1 MRRLIKLPFLCKPT
15 ISNCPKIIRYTA
27 FILFVSLF
35 LGCSSTGDTED
46 EPYKSWPAEKLYKEA
61 KREIKDGD
69 YALAIDYL
77 ENLEARFPFGKLAD
91 QAQLETA
98 YAYFKY
104 QEYDSSIAACE
115 RFIKLHPSHPNVDYA
130 YYLRGLAAFHK
141 KDSPFDAIAELNP
154 AERDPGSTRNAF
166 NYFAELVK
174 KFPKSKY
181 VPDAIERMKFQRNT
195 LANHELLIAQYY
207 MKRGAYVAA
216 VNRAKYIVENYP
228 RTPAIPDALKLLTDA
243 YNQLKM
249 KDLADDTKRVLE
261 LNYPDYKKHTGTGTE
276 AEEN

>member
-1 MRRLIKLPFLCKPT
+1 MCNLLQILNRYKP
-15 ISNCPKIIRYTA
+15 S
-27 FILFVSLF
+27 SLF
-35 LGCSSTGDTED
+35 STGIVGFLTLALLISLVVGCSSTGDTDD
-46 EPYKSWPAEKLYKEA
+46 EPYKSWPADKLYKEA
-61 KREIKDGD
+61 KREMKDGD
-69 YALAIDYL
+69 YALAINYL

-98 YAYFKY
+98 YAYYKY
-104 QEYDSSIAACE
+104 EEYDSAIAATE

-141 KDSPFDAIAELNP
+141 KDSPFNAISDQNP
-154 AERDPGSTRNAF
+154 AERDPSSTRNAF

-195 LANHELLIAQYY
+195 LANHELIIAQYY

-228 RTPAIPDALKLLTDA
+228 RTPAVPDALSLLTDA

-249 KDLADDTKRVLE
+249 KDLANDTKRVLE
-261 LNYPDYKKHTGTGTE
+261 SNFPNYNKHNKE
-276 AEEN
+276 SEEN

>member
-1 MRRLIKLPFLCKPT
+1 MNIKTHRILTIASFVLLSSLLI
-15 ISNCPKIIRYTA
+15 S
-27 FILFVSLF
+27 
-35 LGCSSTGDTED
+35 CSSTPDGE
-46 EPYKSWPAEKLYKEA
+46 EEFKSWPAEKLYKEA

-69 YALAIDYL
+69 YELAIEYL
-77 ENLEARFPFGKLAD
+77 ETLEARYPFGKLAD

-98 YAYFKY
+98 YAYYKF
-104 QEYDSSIAACE
+104 QEYDSAIAATE

-141 KDSPFDAIAELNP
+141 KDTPFDAISPQDP
-154 AERDPGSTRNAF
+154 AERDPSSTRNSF

-195 LANHELLIAQYY
+195 LAKHELIIANYY

-216 VNRAKYIVENYP
+216 VNRAKYVVENYP
-228 RTPAIPDALKLLTDA
+228 KTPAVPEALVLLSEA
-243 YNQLKM
+243 YDHLKM
-249 KDLADDTKRVLE
+249 HDLANDAKRVLE
-261 LNYPDYKKHTGTGTE
+261 HNYPNFKKTNTA
-276 AEEN
+276 AEQEE

>member
-1 MRRLIKLPFLCKPT
+1 LI
-15 ISNCPKIIRYTA
+15 
-27 FILFVSLF
+27 ILVSLV

-46 EPYKSWPAEKLYKEA
+46 EPYKSWPADKLYKEA
-61 KREIKDGD
+61 KREMKDGD

-98 YAYFKY
+98 YAYYKY
-104 QEYDSSIAACE
+104 QEYDSAIAATD
-115 RFIKLHPSHPNVDYA
+115 RFIKLHPSHANVDYA

-141 KDSPFDAIAELNP
+141 KDSPFDAISDQNP
-154 AERDPGSTRNAF
+154 AERDPSSTRNAF

-228 RTPAIPDALKLLTDA
+228 RTPAVPDALLLLTDA

-249 KDLADDTKRVLE
+249 KDLANDTRRVLE
-261 LNYPDYKKHTGTGTE
+261 SNFPKYKNRSTMS
-276 AEEN
+276 EEN

>member
-1 MRRLIKLPFLCKPT
+1 MYRLLQVLFDCKPT
-15 ISNCPKIIRYTA
+15 ISNYPRIIRYTA
-27 FILFVSLF
+27 FILCASLF
-35 LGCSSTGDTED
+35 LGCSSTGGTDD

-98 YAYFKY
+98 YAYYKF
-104 QEYDSSIAACE
+104 QEYDSSIAASE

-141 KDSPFDAIAELNP
+141 KDSPFDAIAEQNP
-154 AERDPGSTRNAF
+154 AERDPSSTRNAF

-207 MKRGAYVAA
+207 MKRGAFVAA

-228 RTPAIPDALKLLTDA
+228 RTPAIPDALNLLTDA

-249 KDLADDTKRVLE
+249 KDLANDTKRVLE
-261 LNYPDYKKHTGTGTE
+261 LNYPNYDKRRPTE
-276 AEEN
+276 SDEN